1 MFYSQTFLKS
11 IAWEIASQV
20 ALKNCSKEAREE
32 PIYIEAFF
40 FFEIKNKVVEHQKI
54 TANHTHTQKKI
65 QTSLVS
71 DFHASLCVERCR
83 TLSSLKVLF
92 R

>member
-1 MFYSQTFLKS
+1 MFYSQTFLKT

-32 PIYIEAFF
+32 PICIEAFAKKKR
-40 FFEIKNKVVEHQKI
+40 KNAVEHQKI
-54 TANHTHTQKKI
+54 TANHTHKI
-65 QTSLVS
+65 QTSQVS
-71 DFHASLCVERCR
+71 DFNASLCMERCR